1 MTTSSSPD
9 TEKNG
14 PDSDHKIKPPQK
26 KRPHIQRLFFT
37 GLLVVVPIWGTYL
50 VLRTLFVT
58 MEGVLG
64 NLMQSRGLYY
74 IPGFG
79 ILLLVCLIM
88 AAGLFTTNIFGKKIF
103 GLWERLLERV
113 PLVRNIYS
121 MVKSVVDTVS
131 MQTGE
136 KKNFSRVV
144 ILEYPR
150 KGLFT
155 YVFVVGE
162 KASTIDRIAPI
173 SENIL
178 SVFIPTVPNPISGFI
193 ILVPESD
200 VIPVTVTVEE
210 AMKIVFSIGMHSP
223 DLVIDQS
230 QLLTMQKVSRDRPE
244 NTPVTEGA

>member
-1 MTTSSSPD
+1 MTTPSSPSS
-9 TEKNG
+9 EENESN
-14 PDSDHKIKPPQK
+14 PANKIKPPK
-26 KRPHIQRLFFT
+26 KKQAHIQRLFFT
-37 GLLVVVPIWGTYL
+37 GLLVVVPMWGTYL
-50 VLRTLFVT
+50 VLKTLFVT

-103 GLWERLLERV
+103 GLWERLLDRV

-144 ILEYPR
+144 MLEYPK

-173 SENIL
+173 SENVL

-210 AMKIVFSIGMHSP
+210 AMKIVFSIGLHSP

-230 QLLTMQKVSRDRPE
+230 HLSAKQKVSRDLPE
-244 NTPVTEGA
+244 KTPVTEGA